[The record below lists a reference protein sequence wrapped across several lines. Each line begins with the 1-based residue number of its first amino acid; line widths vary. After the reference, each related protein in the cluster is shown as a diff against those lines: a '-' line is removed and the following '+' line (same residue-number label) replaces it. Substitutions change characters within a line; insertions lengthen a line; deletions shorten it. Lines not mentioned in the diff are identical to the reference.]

1 MGITCSVEQQQQQ
14 QLVTVQDGNSTRQQ
28 QQESDIS
35 PHHVPHTSQRHHAP
49 PLPSRMIGTQMD
61 MAQPP
66 PPPPIIATGAK
77 PLDRS
82 TSSSVGSAA
91 ACDQERNGSVSV
103 HLGSMPSTSTAQ
115 PMLMRYDDS
124 ATFQPPSSPLSKSN
138 PPFGG
143 RVIRATGGGVSQCS
157 LHSASGRVQR
167 HARRGA
173 STMSTGSGDSTNTW
187 TQFTAHDATSA
198 VAATQQR
205 AGEESL
211 WALARFRS
219 DGPLSF

>member
-1 MGITCSVEQQQQQ
+1 MGATCSVEQQQQQ
-14 QLVTVQDGNSTRQQ
+14 Q
-28 QQESDIS
+28 QEPDVS

-49 PLPSRMIGTQMD
+49 PPPSRMIGTQMD

-66 PPPPIIATGAK
+66 PPPVIAVGTK

-82 TSSSVGSAA
+82 TSSSVGSTT
-91 ACDQERNGSVSV
+91 ACDVERKGSISV
-103 HLGSMPSTSTAQ
+103 HLGSIPSTSTAQ

-138 PPFGG
+138 PPLGG
-143 RVIRATGGGVSQCS
+143 RVIRATGGVSQCS

-205 AGEESL
+205 AVEESL
-211 WALARFRS
+211 WALARFRP